1 MSALRLVPS
10 AEAPF
15 LCGQEHRMIRGELWN
30 DVFVWGHRQGMS
42 DLHVQTNHR
51 LMIDVHGRLYPATRR
66 TITAE
71 EAASAVMLLYG
82 PTGPAHLKK
91 AESFDLAHVVEPQ
104 GGERFSVGGRA
115 GMDVSAAQARYRFR
129 VNGTSILTNG
139 MDGAQVTLRA
149 IENEPPRLECMG
161 IEPGILQAYRPP
173 NGIVLIC
180 GATGTGKTRL
190 QAGMTRSLIEDPQF
204 HGKVIEVAAPIEYE
218 FDSIAGAS
226 SIYSPSEIGRHVK
239 SAAAAM
245 RDALRRKPKAII
257 SPECR
262 DRETMEVAITGSQT
276 GHVVYST
283 VHTSSVVE
291 TVQRILAMFPQEE
304 RADRAVSLTQALRLI
319 INCALVPSLDGRRTQ
334 LREYLVFG
342 PAERD
347 LFLDTPVANWP
358 RLTRQLVAERGQDYA
373 AATARALAAGLIS
386 DEVAGSWMERA

>member
-1 MSALRLVPS
+1 MNAISPS
-10 AEAPF
+10 PPADTPF
-15 LCGQEHRMIRGELWN
+15 LCGHEHRMIRGELWN

-51 LMIDVHGRLYPATRR
+51 LMIDVHGRLTPATRR

-71 EAASAVMLLYG
+71 ETASAVVLLYG

-104 GGERFSVGGRA
+104 GGERFSVGGRS
-115 GMDVSAAQARYRFR
+115 GVDISAAQARYRFR

-139 MDGAQVTLRA
+139 TDGAQVTLRA

-161 IEPGILQAYRPP
+161 IEPGILAAYRPH
-173 NGIVLIC
+173 NGIVLVC

-190 QAGMTRSLIEDPQF
+190 QAGMTRSMIEHPHF
-204 HGKVIEVAAPIEYE
+204 HGKIIEVAAPIEYE

-239 SAAAAM
+239 SASAAM
-245 RDALRRKPKAII
+245 RDALRRKPKVIV

-262 DRETMEVAITGSQT
+262 DRETMEVAIEGAQT
-276 GHVVYST
+276 GHGVYST

-291 TVQRILAMFPQEE
+291 TVQRVLGTFPQEE
-304 RADRAVSLTQALRLI
+304 RADRAVSLMQALRLI
-319 INCALVPSLDGRRTQ
+319 VNCALVPSLDGRRTQ
-334 LREYLVFG
+334 LREYLAFG

-347 LFLDTPVANWP
+347 LFLDTPVTAWP
-358 RLTRQLVAERGQDYA
+358 RLTAQLVAERGQNYA
-373 AATARALAAGLIS
+373 AATARAHAAGLIS
-386 DEVAGSWMERA
+386 DEVARTWMESA

>member
-1 MSALRLVPS
+1 MNAVSPVPPGD
-10 AEAPF
+10 APF

-71 EAASAVMLLYG
+71 ETASAVVLLYG

-115 GMDVSAAQARYRFR
+115 GADIAAAQARYRFR

-139 MDGAQVTLRA
+139 TDGAQVTLRA

-161 IEPGILQAYRPP
+161 IEPGILQAYRPR

-180 GATGTGKTRL
+180 GPTGTGKTRL
-190 QAGMTRSLIEDPQF
+190 QAAMTRSRIEDPQF
-204 HGKVIEVAAPIEYE
+204 HGKIIEVAAPIEYE

-226 SIYSPSEIGRHVK
+226 AIYSPSEIGRHVK

-245 RDALRRKPKAII
+245 RDALRRKPKVIV

-262 DRETMEVAITGSQT
+262 DRETMEVAIEGSQT
-276 GHVVYST
+276 GHAVYST

-304 RADRAVSLTQALRLI
+304 RADRAVSLMQALRLI
-319 INCALVPSLDGRRTQ
+319 INCTLVPSLDGRRTQ

-373 AATARALAAGLIS
+373 AATARAFAAGLIS
-386 DEVAGSWMERA
+386 DEVARTWMESA